1 MQLQKE
7 QSRSH
12 LITLK
17 QFQARLEVRLH
28 QMEEN
33 ENLCV
38 LHYSCLAH
46 NNRQEHHSSIKE
58 SSKEVGILIICSG
71 IPIPPLSFSPPIMSF
86 PPVIHSLRI
95 MPMLKVDCIY
105 AYVKSRLH
113 KCLFSC
119 ILVNQEA
126 EQKIRHHTCVFK
138 RATLC
143 TLRRPTMSL

>member
-71 IPIPPLSFSPPIMSF
+71 IPILPSNNEIPPSNTQP
-86 PPVIHSLRI
+86 
-95 MPMLKVDCIY
+95 KDY